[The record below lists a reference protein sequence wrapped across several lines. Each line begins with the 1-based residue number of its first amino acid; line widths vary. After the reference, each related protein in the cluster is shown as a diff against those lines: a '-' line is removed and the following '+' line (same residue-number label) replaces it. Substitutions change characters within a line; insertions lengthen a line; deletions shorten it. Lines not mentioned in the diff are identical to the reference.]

1 MTRRSALLPGLLAQ
15 ALASSLLLAGSAQAH
30 GIQSNLERLSTLAAQ
45 LESSFSTGEPASN
58 AAVRLVPPDGAP
70 IEVGQTDAQGRLR
83 FRLPAEAT
91 AAWELQVDAG
101 PGHRDYLELPSAS
114 SPAAASPAASRPVAS
129 RPMGL
134 PIRLAAPS
142 PVLVLGAL
150 GGVGLLGGL
159 LRRRP
164 RA

>member
-1 MTRRSALLPGLLAQ
+1 MIRSALLSGLLAPT
-15 ALASSLLLAGSAQAH
+15 LASSLLLTGSAQAH
-30 GIQSNLERLSTLAAQ
+30 GIQSNLERISSLRAQ
-45 LESSFSTGEPASN
+45 LESSFSSGEPASH
-58 AAVRLVPPDGAP
+58 AAVRLVPPDGTP

-101 PGHRDYLELPSAS
+101 PGHRDYLELPTTSAPTS
-114 SPAAASPAASRPVAS
+114 ASPALSRPVAWHPS
-129 RPMGL
+129 GL
-134 PIRLAAPS
+134 PIRRGALF